1 MSRLSGTQCRR
12 RVYLMRHG
20 EVQYFDAAGRPIDP
34 RQVTLTERGCE
45 QARAAGVLLRDVSF
59 DDVVISGMPRTAHTA
74 SLVLDGRPLAVRE
87 EPRLREIRAGR
98 LAAVPPER
106 RDEIITRAYDRAPE
120 PGASFIGGESWADF
134 QRRVLEVWQEFMQ
147 ADGWAKLLVVA
158 HDAVN
163 RIILSHVAGAALH
176 GLKAFEQEPACI
188 NIIDVDVDAG
198 RVERAFIRA
207 ANLTAYNLAA
217 HANHHTVME
226 RISAQFKPD

>member
-34 RQVTLTERGCE
+34 RHVTLTERGCE
-45 QARAAGVLLRDVSF
+45 QARAAGVLLRDVPF

-74 SLVLDGRPLAVRE
+74 NFVLDGRPLVIRE
-87 EPRLREIRAGR
+87 EPRLKEIRAGR

-120 PGASFIGGESWADF
+120 PGASFIGGESWTDF
-134 QRRVLEVWQEFMQ
+134 QRRVLEVWNEFMQ
-147 ADGWAKLLVVA
+147 ADGWTNLLVVA

-226 RISAQFKPD
+226 RISAQFKPG

>member
-45 QARAAGVLLRDVSF
+45 QARAAGVLLRDVPF

-74 SLVLDGRPLAVRE
+74 NFVLDGRPLAVRE
-87 EPRLREIRAGR
+87 EPRLKEIRAGR

-134 QRRVLEVWQEFMQ
+134 QRRVLEVWNEFMQ
-147 ADGWAKLLVVA
+147 ADGWTNLLVVA

-226 RISAQFKPD
+226 RISAQFKPG